1 MGKILTISVLLFT
14 FEPKLFAVVVSTNR
28 ICIKNYAGIE
38 NIVVGAILLCV
49 WTDGEKCVVARIL
62 NTCLAGTI
70 HTTVDL

>member
-49 WTDGEKCVVARIL
+49 
-62 NTCLAGTI
+62 
-70 HTTVDL
+70 